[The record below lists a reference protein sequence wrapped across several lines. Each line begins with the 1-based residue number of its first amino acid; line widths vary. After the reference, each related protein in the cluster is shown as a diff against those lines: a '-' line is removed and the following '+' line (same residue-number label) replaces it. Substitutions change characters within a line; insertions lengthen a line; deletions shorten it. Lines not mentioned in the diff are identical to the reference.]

1 MNVFQ
6 LIRDE
11 LKAIFSHPAIVLTV
25 FGGTLFY
32 SFLYPLPYANQVA
45 QEQQITVVNLDKSQT
60 SYQLERMVDATPQV
74 SIVSRT
80 HTVEDAKAQFLAHE
94 VRGILV
100 IPEHFYRDMMLGK
113 SPVLSYAGD
122 ASYFLV
128 FGTVVEGLAQASGTL
143 AAKAKVAKLV
153 SDGLPLSQA
162 AELYSPVH
170 LNLKPT
176 FNPEMGYVDYVVPA
190 VFVLIL
196 HQTLIMGTG
205 ILTASQ
211 RNRKGYWNE
220 YSATE
225 LTLTRIVI
233 FGLLYVALSLYYFGF
248 SFNFYEINRLA
259 GIGDLFILLVPFL
272 IGAGAIGI
280 VLGGILPR
288 VELVT
293 LLVLVS
299 SMPLIFTA
307 GFIWPLESIPAPL
320 VWLANVLPSSPA
332 IQGFLKINQMGAEIW
347 QIKDV
352 VAQLWIL
359 AAIWSFLAWL
369 KLKMQPLP
377 IKQSPSIN

>member
-94 VRGILV
+94 VSGILV

-211 RNRKGYWNE
+211 RNRKGYWE
-220 YSATE
+220 KYSATE

-320 VWLANVLPSSPA
+320 VWLANVLPSAPA

>member
-153 SDGLPLSQA
+153 SDGLPLTQA
-162 AELYSPVH
+162 AELYSPAH

-211 RNRKGYWNE
+211 KNRKGYWNE

-259 GIGDLFILLVPFL
+259 SIGDLFILLVPFL
-272 IGAGAIGI
+272 IGAGAIGV

-307 GFIWPLESIPAPL
+307 GFIWPLESIPTPL
-320 VWLANVLPSSPA
+320 VLLSNVLPSSPA

-359 AAIWSFLAWL
+359 AGIWSFLAWL